1 MNELTPLRR
10 NRDFLLLQAG
20 QLLSTFGAAMSA
32 IAYPLLALALTGSAA
47 KAGYVGAIQFA
58 PVVLLGPAAGVAAD
72 RFDRRKLMIASDV
85 AGGGDAAISPSGRY
99 MAVASRRSGS
109 VDIWLYDLR
118 KGTWSQITR
127 DAGDEFGGEI

>member
-47 KAGYVGAIQFA
+47 KALPRATCADTVA
-58 PVVLLGPAAGVAAD
+58 PATNRSALTTAEHVIKRRTYHLFSKSGSKVQMTRVPPGVAN
-72 RFDRRKLMIASDV
+72 
-85 AGGGDAAISPSGRY
+85 
-99 MAVASRRSGS
+99 
-109 VDIWLYDLR
+109 
-118 KGTWSQITR
+118 
-127 DAGDEFGGEI
+127 